1 MPSRGKSEV
10 GVVPQNSRVDS
21 ENSRVDLKNSRV
33 NLENSRVNLAVRV
46 VRAAIHK
53 TNNKQSAYLKAS
65 TFAKAT
71 VDKSAR

>member
-1 MPSRGKSEV
+1 M
-10 GVVPQNSRVDS
+10 
-21 ENSRVDLKNSRV
+21 V
-33 NLENSRVNLAVRV
+33 NLGNSTVNLAVRV

-53 TNNKQSAYLKAS
+53 TNNKQSAYAKAS

>member
-1 MPSRGKSEV
+1 MPASSGGWDRARPSLVQTNPFNCRSNK
-10 GVVPQNSRVDS
+10 NSTVDS
-21 ENSRVDLKNSRV
+21 G
-33 NLENSRVNLAVRV
+33 NSRVNLAVRV

-53 TNNKQSAYLKAS
+53 TNNKQSAYAKAS